1 MAKQELN
8 QSLCSSAVTTGGYCF
23 MPMEPESYRTELA
36 LKLKPKQN
44 IMHLEL
50 VPMLMVCNQ
59 QDPEQLQ

>member
-1 MAKQELN
+1 
-8 QSLCSSAVTTGGYCF
+8 
-23 MPMEPESYRTELA
+23 MPMDPESYRTELA

-44 IMHLEL
+44 TTHLEL

>member
-1 MAKQELN
+1 
-8 QSLCSSAVTTGGYCF
+8 